1 MLHRSINR
9 TLIQANLGK
18 RQIFIIEQNQV
29 GAFLAYS
36 LGNLGQFAVNIQLD
50 AVGASQLSVCQ
61 IVETDNCAMRAQRL
75 ITGSIGLVDTQRSN
89 ITLGII
95 GDLDRKRVYPGGFK
109 PLGTPCA
116 YITAGSLF
124 QLGQQV
130 VKNSVTPSVLVKIL
144 LQSRH
149 EVFLANPRNHLPQ
162 HRCAL
167 RVGNAVKVHL
177 NIMKVTNL
185 SHNWVG

>member
-29 GAFLAYS
+29 GAFLAYG
-36 LGNLGQFAVNIQLD
+36 LGNLGQLAVNIQLN
-50 AVGASQLSVCQ
+50 AVGASKLSVCQ

-75 ITGSIGLVDTQRSN
+75 ITGSIGLADTKRSN
-89 ITLGII
+89 SALGII
-95 GDLDRKRVYPGGFK
+95 GDLDRKRVYPCGFK
-109 PLGTPCA
+109 PLGAPRA

-124 QLGQQV
+124 QLDQQV
-130 VKNSVTPSVLVKIL
+130 VKNRVTPSVLVKIL
-144 LQSRH
+144 LQGRH
-149 EVFLANPRNHLPQ
+149 EVFLTNPRNHLPQ
-162 HRCAL
+162 YRCAL